1 MNGEI
6 LAVFRIIAPQFSG
19 FTDEEILAKIE
30 VYHDFC
36 SRKRFGQYWQR
47 AVALLVAHYIALE
60 VLSESDGDGTT
71 GVSGGKVVGGGI
83 TSEKEGDLQ
92 RSYGSTA
99 VSSSSDDPDA
109 LFDKTLFG
117 KMFLQLRAMCII
129 PAAVRKGFD
138 IHGYGNGQRFG
149 F

>member
-6 LAVFRIIAPQFSG
+6 LAVFRVIAPQFSG
-19 FTDEEILAKIE
+19 YTDEEILAKIE

-36 SRKRFGQYWQR
+36 SRKRFGRYWQR

-60 VLSESDGDGTT
+60 VLSESDGDGAT

-92 RSYGSTA
+92 RSYGSTTVA
-99 VSSSSDDPDA
+99 SSSDDPDA
-109 LFDKTLFG
+109 LFDKTFRENVFATSRDVHNPG
-117 KMFLQLRAMCII
+117 DGPKRI
-129 PAAVRKGFD
+129 
-138 IHGYGNGQRFG
+138 
-149 F
+149 